1 MTAAVVYI
9 LFAISIGSA
18 PPDIT
23 ALATYE
29 SKEACDAAAV
39 QVGSD
44 GKVLLCVTPDSL
56 KELLRANN
64 MAGYSWSAPISSG

>member
-18 PPDIT
+18 PPDFT

-29 SKEACDAAAV
+29 SKEAYDAAAA
-39 QVGSD
+39 QISEAIAKGSD

-56 KELLRANN
+56 KELLRTNG
-64 MAGYSWSAPISSG
+64 MAGV